1 MPSTSLSSS
10 SARLDIHLL
19 NGHVI
24 TLDDVANS
32 DSANQVRDKLAQA
45 IQLPE
50 DLAVYFGLFLVVDED
65 SPPSSFGFSDSGG
78 ASISIDERFGG
89 GDERALFNVSLIRQ
103 LQDFESPLL
112 SLRSLRSSFAD
123 HRRNGVG
130 GVGGEDEMAVKIVVR
145 RCFWETEVEEAL
157 LADKVAL
164 NLLYVEVVSDIDRG
178 WILATNDQLAKIESL
193 RRTNSKRNLLRL
205 ARECKFYGYVHFKP
219 CSMDYPAPGTRAFIA
234 AGNQELN
241 FRITMADGTVKEGAL
256 KVMIGF
262 ERDDGR
268 LGQRLSA
275 PISRLQFRSSSL
287 ASSLLLSFLLFFLLF
302 YILPKFHHSFI
313 HPKTSRNVR

>member
-1 MPSTSLSSS
+1 M
-10 SARLDIHLL
+10 
-19 NGHVI
+19 I